1 MSLILGAGIGA
12 GVYALKER
20 ITEPKVPG
28 IEVSVPEEVGGG
40 VILNKPENHGIEMVS
55 TKISREEYAEYGV
68 SPMAENAYTLTA
80 TIEPANASNKAVDW
94 SVEFVDAGDEW
105 ASGKSV
111 TDYVTVTPTSD
122 GALTATVTN
131 LGEFGAQIKVTV
143 TSRDNSAAYASCTVD
158 YAKRIKSAYL
168 VDGSGAPIGQNGEDW
183 VTGLHDNFTETY
195 IPQYMVYTVNYTYSE
210 YTVEDTFT
218 MTASAQLNADFESG
232 LRAYAEE
239 HQSDGG
245 DEMGAAQVLKYLSTE
260 EKNPIET
267 ANLWYYTASASG
279 FLSLFYSNYSAVP
292 DSVKVSALNMLADY
306 VKSLSS
312 GKTDAVEYEVTFT
325 GTHSTYTLQFTQ
337 VLNGAEMTHAVT
349 GVELNENNI
358 IL

>member
-1 MSLILGAGIGA
+1 MTEIRKRILSNIMSLILGAGIGA

-20 ITEPKVPG
+20 ITEPKMPG

-158 YAKRIKSAYL
+158 YAKKIKSIEFSEYSFIGEEISGCVSESEGKTVWTIKDHGFDAGNPLVLKAKNIEYSSVYTIDDTFSVGYQKRYNEEL
-168 VDGSGAPIGQNGEDW
+168 DEGYSLTAGATEYAAFEGEISPGPLVFAEAFAAEVDGGGLITGSYNGEYDI
-183 VTGLHDNFTETY
+183 DNYEHYIEACMSVETIMYVKVEYKGIYSSYTEE
-195 IPQYMVYTVNYTYSE
+195 IEV
-210 YTVEDTFT
+210 
-218 MTASAQLNADFESG
+218 
-232 LRAYAEE
+232 RAEE
-239 HQSDGG
+239 GLFTIPTR
-245 DEMGAAQVLKYLSTE
+245 E
-260 EKNPIET
+260 I
-267 ANLWYYTASASG
+267 
-279 FLSLFYSNYSAVP
+279 SL
-292 DSVKVSALNMLADY
+292 D
-306 VKSLSS
+306 
-312 GKTDAVEYEVTFT
+312 KT
-325 GTHSTYTLQFTQ
+325 
-337 VLNGAEMTHAVT
+337 
-349 GVELNENNI
+349 NI
-358 IL
+358 AF